1 MIELEDHAREVL
13 CGQNGCVGLVQQT
26 NHSPHCDEQTERVR
40 KALAKQQG
48 RDAQIAR
55 KIAEKYAAT
64 CQGYRVDTALEIEAA
79 IQDSDD

>member
-1 MIELEDHAREVL
+1 MIELECYAREVI
-13 CGQNGCVGLVQQT
+13 CGPNGCVGLVT
-26 NHSPHCDEQTERVR
+26 HTPHSPHCDEQTERVR
-40 KALAKQQG
+40 EALAKQQE

-79 IQDSDD
+79 IQEAIQ